1 MRFWIR
7 INQDDEDQEDLEEEE
22 NHKDI
27 NKSCL
32 GRALQ
37 SFHRTN
43 ILLGI
48 SLGIFLIVGK
58 YILNGYFRTNQLLN
72 WPNPRSDDTLKQK
85 SLNSSDSIIPVI
97 RLPKGN
103 CLTVLVFSQIHNP
116 EVEYNPTIGCTTN
129 SWMQLHSNAH
139 DSYQG
144 ALKSGALQ

>member
-7 INQDDEDQEDLEEEE
+7 INQEDEDQKDLEEE

-37 SFHRTN
+37 SFIGLESFYRTN

-58 YILNGYFRTNQLLN
+58 YVSNGYTRTNQLLN
-72 WPNPRSDDTLKQK
+72 WPNPRSADTLKQK
-85 SLNSSDSIIPVI
+85 SLNSYGSLIPVI
-97 RLPKGN
+97 RLPVN
-103 CLTVLVFSQIHNP
+103 
-116 EVEYNPTIGCTTN
+116 
-129 SWMQLHSNAH
+129 
-139 DSYQG
+139 
-144 ALKSGALQ
+144 LKATLYIVSAAGTKEER